1 MKKSA
6 FSLIELSIVI
16 LIIGI
21 LVAGVTQSSRL
32 ISKMRL
38 ASARSQTQSS
48 DVASVKNTVFWLETT
63 SEKSFDDAATE
74 DDVNINSTTTNYS
87 WYDIN
92 NQISQKSNAS
102 SATLGADY
110 EVSGI
115 NNLPCLNF
123 NGSTEFMDITQTSG
137 TSSQLSVFIVFRNLT
152 LPSGTPQA
160 LISIKDLDH
169 TAANNSFHINIINTS
184 NVVQYDYFNGA
195 GTAVTTAVT
204 AAITANTPYLVDV
217 IDDGTTTQTIS
228 LNSATAM
235 VRVAVSGTSGSKNLN
250 AGFNIGSWDSLAAAR
265 ARYFNG
271 DIAEVILF
279 DRALKAE
286 ERNAI
291 EKYLGKK
298 WGIKSY

>member
-123 NGSTEFMDITQTSG
+123 NGSSEFMDIVQNSG
-137 TSSQLSVFIVFRNLT
+137 TSSQLSVFVVFRNLS
-152 LPSGTPQA
+152 LAGTPHSI
-160 LISIKDLDH
+160 ISVKGVTH
-169 TAANNSFHINIINTS
+169 TSANNSFQLNVNAS
-184 NVVQYDYFNGA
+184 NFVQYDYFNGA
-195 GTAVTTAVT
+195 ATQVTTAVTTA
-204 AAITANTPYLVDV
+204 ISANTPYVVDV
-217 IDDGTTTQTIS
+217 VDDGTTTQTIS
-228 LNSATAM
+228 ISGASGM
-235 VRVAVSGTSGSKNLN
+235 IRVPISGTSGSKNLN
-250 AGFNIGSWDSLAAAR
+250 AGFNIGSWNDGTAR
-265 ARYFNG
+265 TRYLNG
-271 DIAEVILF
+271 EIAEIIMF
-279 DRALKAE
+279 DRALKVE